1 MITLHSVS
9 RTNCHAVAENS
20 LTTKTKYHKLQYY
33 RKMIHRKF
41 RMNESESTFIK
52 HLGREISSGFLCL
65 LLLCMALPVAAS
77 GLKAAPNQD
86 NTSSSPRKTYIY
98 FVDAKGNEVHEQSMY
113 KFNPV
118 TKSSFTPYQ
127 VVIKDE
133 DGNDVTS
140 DYTLETSSVKDEW
153 NTQYTTFITSE
164 AQNVFKKYS
173 VDPADDGSFYALN
186 GDTYSQ
192 NQYNYTSDNK
202 SIVVA
207 YSTTNGQI
215 SGRPDDYILTV
226 HAKVKDDFKNY
237 YEATPEV
244 KNYTVKGQ
252 FYNSNK
258 DNVYQ
263 ITSNQY
269 VLHVFK
275 RVPELVFTPDPS
287 KTTFKSGMKLFAGNR
302 FLPTGYFTDDLDGKN
317 TKDSTFYRGI
327 QTSGG
332 FNYGFFLPDSL
343 KYTGTEPSE
352 GEVRLE
358 MTWGRDELK
367 KDNVK
372 VLSYVYN
379 PDGSIKRD
387 ANGNIVT
394 RLINGTLYL
403 SPKNWG
409 NDSTVWS
416 LTFHGNGKFPLYYI
430 TISHNPGSWD
440 ISAAQAATFSVNDN
454 EGAYEVIYDNDTT
467 AGHVNRMGKLHFIK
481 AGKFIP
487 GTVSKYEVPGLN
499 ITFGAS
505 TDKANTWTVERS
517 QGKNDVKDNDNE
529 DTEKGVTYKDFIHT
543 PKVTLDGNKPI
554 AGGFFKLEAIT
565 DGFLTVDAKYN
576 DNYSYILY
584 CPTNNETDHL
594 DAKTGDIYGE
604 RTFRYPLIA
613 GRTYYLYSTAD
624 QFNVHGLSFEPAFLS
639 TENDTKAIDKATVA
653 KRGYSEL
660 LPQLMEYKTNEEV
673 SYKMK
678 DYQSNNE
685 VNSSNYAAIN
695 GSTGVISPL
704 TGTYPHYVTI
714 LAHVNGICY
723 NGGKQVTKTPSYKLY
738 ITDIPEYIVKKGET
752 PKVGERISTTNI
764 PTRIFMTMGGWK
776 YNDAAYP
783 YYSKTDKDQQTL
795 LTDSWKQ
802 AKMDSVGRDNMFIN
816 GFKMYSSG
824 AQNATDENSQTWSQT
839 NRYSY
844 NLPVR
849 GDYLKFEP
857 EENGKL
863 FVYVLQNGLT
873 DLAEG
878 DDLEAK
884 AEAKNKSV
892 ADMKFDNLRH
902 RALYITDETGA
913 AVDVKNQSSFWD
925 TGNDPGKYIFEGRK
939 TASSDHKDYYT
950 EGLLRCKWNSHD
962 LTFNFDGW
970 ASNYKD
976 STKLAE
982 DEKKITDWWSAQNS
996 GFVDNK
1002 QPDNDVLM
1010 LSDSSFV
1017 VPTKAYVR
1025 YSFDVISGK
1034 TYYVFQNG
1042 SKLGFCGF
1050 AFIPYKY
1057 DKKTDGK
1064 ANMDL
1069 WTNYMDDK
1077 KDKDGQFTAAT
1088 RANLPDC
1095 DNKIYGHEG
1104 GIRLD
1109 ANSKDNAA
1117 LKEKAEFV
1125 KVSIPAK
1132 NYRNHRW
1139 AGICLPFAVNEHQVH
1154 ELFGDSCDV
1163 ITFDSVRFASGVE
1176 HTIHFTKHVNQMIEA
1191 GRPYFIR
1198 PSWDNLADGE
1208 KKTVDFS
1215 RVSLEGV
1222 DAKTIINYNEAVK
1235 EYNDNEKNTDKIDAF
1250 TYQTIGFYNSYDM
1263 QPYSYFMSNTEDKET
1278 NKLRHWEGNEVTI
1291 PGFNV
1296 LLVPYSSDA
1305 SGKDKLEVTSNTVE
1319 DPATKAKMANFWI
1332 TGGEVKGGDATG
1344 IRQLVEEVNT
1354 SMTTF
1359 VKGVYTLDGQQVR
1372 ATNDLRNLA
1381 PGVYVMGGKKYNV
1394 K

>member
-86 NTSSSPRKTYIY
+86 KTSSSPRKTYIY
-98 FVDAKGNEVHEQSMY
+98 FVDAKGNEAHEQSVY
-113 KFNPV
+113 KYNPATSYAFV
-118 TKSSFTPYQ
+118 PYQ
-127 VVIKDE
+127 PHIIDAE
-133 DGNDVTS
+133 TGNDVTS
-140 DYTLETSSVKDEW
+140 YYD
-153 NTQYTTFITSE
+153 ITY
-164 AQNVFKKYS
+164 QNDINSLYGCKALNAFKYS
-173 VDPADDGSFYALN
+173 TDPADNGSLYSGNNNTDG
-186 GDTYSQ
+186 
-192 NQYNYTSDNK
+192 NYTLDNTK
-202 SIVVA
+202 IVYV
-207 YSTTNGQI
+207 YSLSNAQTP
-215 SGRPDDYILTV
+215 GRPDDYILTV
-226 HAKVKDDFKNY
+226 NATVKQDYKNN
-237 YEATPEV
+237 YEATPENQ
-244 KNYTVKGQ
+244 KSDITVKGQ
-252 FYNSNK
+252 FYAYNK
-258 DNVYQ
+258 ANVYK
-263 ITSNQY
+263 IASNQY
-269 VLHVFK
+269 VLHVLK
-275 RVPELVFTPDPS
+275 RVPQLVFTPDPS
-287 KTTFKSGMKLFAGNR
+287 KTTFKSGESLSAGNR
-302 FLPTGYFTDDLDGKN
+302 FIPKGYFTDDLDGKN
-317 TKDSTFYRGI
+317 TKDSTSYTKYFDAN
-327 QTSGG
+327 G
-332 FNYGFFLPDSL
+332 FVYGLFIPDSL
-343 KYTGTEPSE
+343 KYNGKEPVE
-352 GEVRLE
+352 GEVSLE
-358 MTWGRDELK
+358 MTG
-367 KDNVK
+367 KDNTNCWVK
-372 VLSYVYN
+372 ENVQTAVYVYN
-379 PDGSIKRD
+379 PDGSIKKD

-394 RLINGTLYL
+394 RLTTGTLYL
-403 SPKNWG
+403 TQDGWN
-409 NDSTVWS
+409 NDNSWIMK
-416 LTFHGNGKFPLYYI
+416 FHGNGKYPLYYV
-430 TISHNPGSWD
+430 TIPYTIQKWD

-487 GTVSKYEVPGLN
+487 GTVSKYEVPGMN

-529 DTEKGVTYKDFIHT
+529 DTENGVTYKDFIHT

-584 CPTNNETDHL
+584 CPTNNKTDHL

-892 ADMKFDNLRH
+892 ADMKFDNLRR

-1077 KDKDGQFTAAT
+1077 KDKDGQFTADT

-1104 GIRLD
+1104 GISLD

-1208 KKTVDFS
+1208 KKTIDFS

-1278 NKLRHWEGNEVTI
+1278 NKLRRWEGNEVTI

-1354 SMTTF
+1354 GMTTF

-1381 PGVYVMGGKKYNV
+1381 PGIYVMGGKKYNV